1 MTTKWIKQVTLTGLS
16 FMTRE
21 AQQERMNRVFV
32 NGDEISGPA
41 LAELINEC
49 KAAASAFLVKQNS
62 SRVITK
68 EQKSTIR
75 KMLELTDGK
84 NEVAAIGLTEDIDW
98 LIELRDKVYSTGIT
112 VADLTQN

>member
-1 MTTKWIKQVTLTGLS
+1 MTTRWIKQVTLTGLS

-21 AQQERMNRVFV
+21 AQQERMSRVFV
-32 NGDEISGPA
+32 SRYEISGPA
-41 LAELINEC
+41 LAELIDEC
-49 KAAASAFLVKQNS
+49 KTATGAFLLKQNS
-62 SRVITK
+62 SRVIST

-84 NEVAAIGLTEDIDW
+84 NEVAAIELTEDIDW

-112 VADLTQN
+112 VADLTRN

>member
-1 MTTKWIKQVTLTGLS
+1 MTTKWIKQVTRMGLS

-21 AQQERMNRVFV
+21 AQQERMSRVFV
-32 NGDEISGPA
+32 SRYEINGPA

-49 KAAASAFLVKQNS
+49 KAAAGAFLLKQNS
-62 SRVITK
+62 SRVIST
-68 EQKSTIR
+68 EQKNTIR